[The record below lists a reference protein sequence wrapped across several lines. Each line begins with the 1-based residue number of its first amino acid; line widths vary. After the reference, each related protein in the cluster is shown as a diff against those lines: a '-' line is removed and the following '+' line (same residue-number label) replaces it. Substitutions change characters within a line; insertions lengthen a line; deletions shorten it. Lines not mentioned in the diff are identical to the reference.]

1 MKNLQAGCQRHFS
14 DTFALHPPSL
24 SSRYPFMIRQ
34 FPLITRMKTFHCPAL
49 QGARSVVAR
58 RFFAA

>member
-1 MKNLQAGCQRHFS
+1 MELFRHFPP
-14 DTFALHPPSL
+14 LHLPAPI
-24 SSRYPFMIRQ
+24 SRYPFMIRR